1 MKTKGKILSLMLSS
15 AMILGLFTTGALA
28 VMDDDH
34 DRISV
39 AAGEYAELEWRSDS
53 PSDPD
58 YFKADIVAN
67 SSGYYPAGMVFYV
80 DSGTISGSVTATPL
94 YTSGGGTAYN
104 LELPSSSGS
113 FTVTLSAP
121 AESPGVYT
129 IYYSAPS
136 GTAPTPG
143 AEIYAFLPA
152 PGQFTNEGVTTGGW
166 GDAYTSGGVLKANSA
181 TGMSLGFF
189 GGYVVYK
196 FDSPVANSSS
206 NPFGA
211 DFIVYGNAFWANS
224 EPGCIQVSAD
234 GSTWF
239 DIAGSSYY
247 DDDSV
252 KEYAITYTNPTPAD
266 DTIPTAA
273 NNLGTRVDVPYTDNQ
288 SGSGAVVANSYH
300 NHSYFPLWCNY
311 FAGRYGNPALDKVSS
326 LPFASYTLDAVS
338 GSELTLSGV
347 KLGGISSTA
356 TTAALAFGYCDVHP
370 NKTLGGSLAYNPYLS
385 DLVTSSS
392 AWNTFVN
399 SGAYTAAAA
408 AGGDPIDISWAV
420 NADGEPVSL
429 PNIQYVRIYTGT
441 AKMNGVFGE
450 ISTEATG
457 VAACSG
463 TGGGAATSDL
473 NIWDAFTE
481 SVETET
487 ANMAAEPV
495 SAGSYVLY
503 SDEDNVFVNGVRQ
516 DGSSGY
522 EFTVSSGSVVQ
533 IITQSGTESPYI
545 TVLVCS

>member
-1 MKTKGKILSLMLSS
+1 M
-15 AMILGLFTTGALA
+15 
-28 VMDDDH
+28 
-34 DRISV
+34 
-39 AAGEYAELEWRSDS
+39 
-53 PSDPD
+53 
-58 YFKADIVAN
+58 
-67 SSGYYPAGMVFYV
+67 
-80 DSGTISGSVTATPL
+80 
-94 YTSGGGTAYN
+94 
-104 LELPSSSGS
+104 
-113 FTVTLSAP
+113 
-121 AESPGVYT
+121 
-129 IYYSAPS
+129 
-136 GTAPTPG
+136 
-143 AEIYAFLPA
+143 
-152 PGQFTNEGVTTGGW
+152 
-166 GDAYTSGGVLKANSA
+166 
-181 TGMSLGFF
+181 
-189 GGYVVYK
+189 
-196 FDSPVANSSS
+196 
-206 NPFGA
+206 
-211 DFIVYGNAFWANS
+211 
-224 EPGCIQVSAD
+224 
-234 GSTWF
+234 
-239 DIAGSSYY
+239 
-247 DDDSV
+247 
-252 KEYAITYTNPTPAD
+252 
-266 DTIPTAA
+266 
-273 NNLGTRVDVPYTDNQ
+273 GTRVDVPYTDNQ

-347 KLGGISSTA
+347 KLGGITSTA

-408 AGGDPIDISWAV
+408 SGGDPIDISWAV